1 MIFREEKSE
10 MVKLCQE
17 DNIAMTPYSALA
29 FGRLSKYSGEQ
40 SKLLKEYS
48 YAKRKCDPTEAED
61 KTITID

>member
-1 MIFREEKSE
+1 